1 MPSTKGSSAELPPR
15 FPPQLAS
22 LATRPPHGKYF
33 WEIKFDGYRM
43 MARVHAGKVT
53 LYTKNGADWTS
64 KFKSVAAAVESL
76 GLLDAWLDGELVMQ
90 DAEGRPDFGALQ
102 EAIGQKNTGE
112 LVLYVFDL
120 MFYDKTDL
128 RPRKLEFRR
137 AKLKK
142 LLSGHETEQ
151 VRISE
156 DFDQPVESL
165 LASACAMNLEGL
177 IGKRAGSPYLSGR
190 STDWLKLKCRNR
202 QEFVIVGF
210 TQSATGLGS
219 VLLASYDDAGAL
231 KYAGRVGSGF
241 NAKNLQSVHK
251 ALKPIVTD
259 TSALIDPGAVTVR
272 HVIWVQPILV
282 CEVKFAEITR
292 KGRVRHGVFVAL
304 RADIAATEVSI
315 ETPVDPLS

>member
-1 MPSTKGSSAELPPR
+1 MPITKATSVQIPSR
-15 FPPQLAS
+15 FPPQLAT

-76 GLLDAWLDGELVMQ
+76 GLQDAWLDGELVAQ
-90 DAEGRPDFGALQ
+90 NADGRPDFGALQ
-102 EAIGQKNTGE
+102 EAISQKKTDE

-120 MFYDKTDL
+120 MFYRKTDL

-142 LLSGHETEQ
+142 LLSDHETEQ

-156 DFDQPVESL
+156 DFDQPVDSL
-165 LASACAMNLEGL
+165 LSSACAMNLEGL
-177 IGKRAGSPYLSGR
+177 IGKRAGSPYISGR
-190 STDWLKLKCRNR
+190 STDWLKLKCKNR

-210 TQSATGLGS
+210 TQSSTGLGS

-241 NAKNLQSVHK
+241 NARNLQSVHK
-251 ALKPIVTD
+251 ALKPIVTE
-259 TSALIDPGAVTVR
+259 TSALIDPGAVSVK
-272 HVIWVQPILV
+272 HAVWVQPTLV
-282 CEVKFAEITR
+282 CEAKFAEITR
-292 KGRVRHGVFVAL
+292 KGRIRHGVFVAL
-304 RADIAATEVSI
+304 RTDISPTEVSI
-315 ETPVDPLS
+315 ETPIDPVN

>member
-1 MPSTKGSSAELPPR
+1 MPITKATSVQIPSR
-15 FPPQLAS
+15 FPPQLAT

-76 GLLDAWLDGELVMQ
+76 GLQDAWLDGELVAQ
-90 DAEGRPDFGALQ
+90 DADGRPDFGALQ
-102 EAIGQKNTGE
+102 EAISQKKTDE

-120 MFYDKTDL
+120 MFYRKTDL

-165 LASACAMNLEGL
+165 LSSACAMNLEGL
-177 IGKRAGSPYLSGR
+177 VGKRAGSPYISGR

-210 TQSATGLGS
+210 TQSSTGLGS
-219 VLLASYDDAGAL
+219 VLLAIYDDAGAVN
-231 KYAGRVGSGF
+231 YAGRVGSGF
-241 NAKNLQSVHK
+241 NARNLQSVHK
-251 ALKPIVTD
+251 ALKPIVTE
-259 TSALIDPGAVTVR
+259 TSALIDPGAVSVK
-272 HVIWVQPILV
+272 HAVWVQPTLV
-282 CEVKFAEITR
+282 CEAKFAEVTR
-292 KGRVRHGVFVAL
+292 KGRIRHGVFVAL
-304 RADIAATEVSI
+304 RTDISPTEVSI
-315 ETPVDPLS
+315 ETPIDPVN